1 MIGNKLPNGTSWA
14 PQASTQASKERQGA
28 NQPKDPGTKSTWT
41 GPQDS
46 QSSPTPHA
54 QSGTTGPGKHTE
66 AETQRP
72 KLTRPTAQRQTTG
85 NSTKKNRDKGLKH
98 HQLRLR
104 RHHTPPNLAKTK
116 LRRPTWGSTSQ
127 HSQPKH
133 SRGQALVP
141 TETRENNNP
150 AR

>member
-28 NQPKDPGTKSTWT
+28 NQPKVPGTKSTWT

-54 QSGTTGPGKHTE
+54 QSRTTGPGKHTE

-85 NSTKKNRDKGLKH
+85 NSTERHRDKGRKH
-98 HQLRLR
+98 HLQLRSL
-104 RHHTPPNLAKTK
+104 HTPPNLAKTK
-116 LRRPTWGSTSQ
+116 LRGPTRGSPNW

-133 SRGQALVP
+133 NRGQALAP
-141 TETRENNNP
+141 TETRLKRHP
-150 AR
+150 R